1 MDLPFCTAEP
11 DRIDEYYD
19 NHRKITFRDQIDS
32 DRRKFHLADENGD
45 GKLDREEMAVYL
57 HPSDFP
63 KMREFVLTEHFNL
76 MDGNKD
82 GRVTKEE
89 YLGQCTCPL
98 VCLSVCLCVFCQ
110 SMAVCWSFH
119 FFICLSG
126 SVSVCLCVLCSCM
139 YMCVRLSTLMW

>member
-1 MDLPFCTAEP
+1 MDSPFCTAEP

-19 NHRKITFRDQIDS
+19 SHRKITFRDQIDS
-32 DRRKFHLADENGD
+32 DRRKFRLADENGD

-98 VCLSVCLCVFCQ
+98 VCLPACLSVCVLSVSLWLFVGHSISSSVCQAVCLSVCVF
-110 SMAVCWSFH
+110 M
-119 FFICLSG
+119 
-126 SVSVCLCVLCSCM
+126 
-139 YMCVRLSTLMW
+139 